1 MNIDICSFTVSKLI
15 SLDHRIESAVALN
28 SYLNGALN
36 LQRMEFA
43 RKSTIGI
50 CRKPNLPKKKFARN
64 GISKERERVGGICK
78 KWTLQKMRM
87 PIA

>member
-1 MNIDICSFTVSKLI
+1 
-15 SLDHRIESAVALN
+15 
-28 SYLNGALN
+28 
-36 LQRMEFA
+36 MEFA